1 MNRFWKIAGVVG
13 TSAFLVGAGVTR
25 VASAAAVFEPTPA
38 EVTKWCS
45 AEQAGAHK
53 LSDDLRRRERELAM
67 KDEGMKAQSAEMVAA
82 QARLDQRMAE
92 LTAMRAEITA
102 LLGQADAERAGRV
115 AGLVKMVEANRAASV
130 APMFGQLEPDLAV
143 EVLNKMN
150 RKKAGVLL
158 AVMPPAQA
166 AMLAE
171 QMTRPLTVKL

>member
-1 MNRFWKIAGVVG
+1 MTRFWKLAGIVG
-13 TSAFLVGAGVTR
+13 TAGLLVGAGVTR
-25 VASAAAVFEPTPA
+25 AASAAAVLEPTPA

-67 KDEGMKAQSAEMVAA
+67 KDEGMKAQTAEMALA
-82 QARLDQRMAE
+82 QARLDARMTE
-92 LTAMRAEITA
+92 LTAMRAEITG

-130 APMFGQLEPDLAV
+130 APMFGKLEPNLAV
-143 EVLNKMN
+143 EVLNRMS

-158 AVMPPAQA
+158 AVMPPTQA
-166 AMLAE
+166 AALAE